1 MSITKKIKMP
11 SACWVKEVECFYR
24 SGYDNHDYTV
34 LHDAESGEYLGELKD
49 ISPTNSRIVQEILK
63 VLGCNV

>member
-1 MSITKKIKMP
+1 MSMTKTITMP
-11 SACWVKEVECFYR
+11 SHCWVKKVECFYR

-49 ISPTNSRIVQEILK
+49 ISPDSSRIVNEILK